1 LLAPFL
7 SRLKIVEGEDVE
19 PGKVVIRFAEV
30 RGETSDDLVRAVAAG
45 HEKAPQQGLL
55 LLEEVR
61 GLADAKAAGHAE
73 QLLSGDSSGHPDIH
87 RQVDA
92 PPGKLPRPAGDD
104 FRIEDDLSRDVR
116 GQRRL
121 LQKRREERLLGDRR
135 MPLGMSA
142 DSDIGEAVIE
152 LMQGDE

>member
-1 LLAPFL
+1 
-7 SRLKIVEGEDVE
+7 
-19 PGKVVIRFAEV
+19 V

-55 LLEEVR
+55 FLEEVR
-61 GLADAKAAGHAE
+61 RCADAKAAGHPQ
-73 QLLSGDSSGHPDIH
+73 QLLPSDSPRHSDIH

-92 PPGKLPRPAGDD
+92 PPGKLARPAGDD
-104 FRIEDDLSRDVR
+104 FRIEDDLSGDVR
-116 GQRRL
+116 GQRGL
-121 LQKRREERLLGDRR
+121 IQKCCEQSLLGDRR